1 MCVIVR
7 RILIV
12 FGIVAAGVVA
22 SGVTSVSASSA
33 LPPGVGDF
41 VPTIDLGAALA
52 DLSNVPSTSCKVG
65 SSNIS
70 ELAVGDAL
78 NLPASDLIK
87 ALAVA
92 NALKGKSD
100 SLVALSCS
108 ASMTIA
114 GQEKEI
120 TGTIVN
126 SSLGLTGSFVLKCTF
141 KQDLRVEADLS
152 MGLTLARG
160 AAVAV
165 RSADKTIPVTCSM
178 AATFTDGTSVAGSV
192 DGVAEVG
199 NLKSDSCVGD
209 GQVSCTPLSISAKV
223 TVTSTTGKLAGYTG
237 SGTYD
242 LKPSFTLPALNSN
255 LSQLQMALGK
265 SSVRA
270 FRTALTANS
279 REGSMRIAFTPGVAR
294 TDIVHPV
301 VAGNGSSTFGTGS
314 LMAAVGPRA
323 AKCTYAVTR
332 GKKTVTFSTMKSS
345 ATGVMPTQTV
355 TKKQY
360 DAVRKGLAA
369 KAGTTLT
376 FVAACGT
383 VRATQTVTLG

>member
-1 MCVIVR
+1 MIVR
-7 RILIV
+7 RVL
-12 FGIVAAGVVA
+12 FGFGLVAAGVVA
-22 SGVTSVSASSA
+22 SGVTTVSASSP

-70 ELAVGDAL
+70 ELGVGDAL
-78 NLPASDLIK
+78 TLPASDLIK

-92 NALKGKSD
+92 NGLKGKSD
-100 SLVALSCS
+100 SLVALSCV

-114 GQEKEI
+114 GQEKAI
-120 TGTIVN
+120 TGTITN

-152 MGLTLARG
+152 MGLALARG

-192 DGVAEVG
+192 DGVADVG
-199 NLKSDSCVGD
+199 NLKSDSCTGD
-209 GQVSCTPLSISAKV
+209 TQVSCMPLSISAKV

-242 LKPSFTLPALNSN
+242 LKPSFTLPALNAN
-255 LSQLQMALGK
+255 LSQLQSAIGK

-270 FRTALTANS
+270 FRTALSANS
-279 REGSMRIAFTPGVAR
+279 NEGAMRIAFAPGTTR
-294 TDIVHPV
+294 TDIVHPA
-301 VAGNGSSTFGTGS
+301 VAGNGSSTFGTGT
-314 LMAAVGPRA
+314 LMAAVGPRS
-323 AKCTYAVTR
+323 AKCTYAVAR
-332 GKKTVTFSTMKSS
+332 GKKTVTVSTIKSS
-345 ATGVMPTQTV
+345 TSGVMPTQTV
-355 TKKQY
+355 SKKQY
-360 DAVRKGLAA
+360 DAVRKGLNA
-369 KAGTTLT
+369 KTGTPLT

>member
-1 MCVIVR
+1 MHMIVR
-7 RILIV
+7 RVL
-12 FGIVAAGVVA
+12 FGFGLVAAGVVA
-22 SGVTSVSASSA
+22 SGVTTVSASAA
-33 LPPGVGDF
+33 LPSGAGDF
-41 VPTIDLGAALA
+41 VPTIDVGAALA

-70 ELAVGDAL
+70 ELGVGDAL
-78 NLPASDLIK
+78 TLPASDLIK

-92 NALKGKSD
+92 NGLKGKSD

-114 GQEKEI
+114 GQEKVI
-120 TGTIVN
+120 TGTIAN
-126 SSLGLTGSFVLKCTF
+126 ASLGLTGSFVLKCTF
-141 KQDLRVEADLS
+141 KQDLRIEADLS
-152 MGLTLARG
+152 MGLALARG

-165 RSADKTIPVTCSM
+165 GSADKTIPVTCSM

-192 DGVAEVG
+192 DGVADVG
-199 NLKSDSCVGD
+199 NLKSDSCTGD
-209 GQVSCTPLSISAKV
+209 TQVSCMPLAISAKV

-255 LSQLQMALGK
+255 LSQLQSAIGK

-270 FRTALTANS
+270 FRTALSVNS
-279 REGSMRIAFTPGVAR
+279 NEGAMRIAFAPGTTR
-294 TDIVHPV
+294 TDIVHPA

-314 LMAAVGPRA
+314 LMAAVGPRST
-323 AKCTYAVTR
+323 KCTYAVAR
-332 GKKTVTFSTMKSS
+332 GKKTVTVSTMKSS
-345 ATGVMPTQTV
+345 ASGVMPTQTV
-355 TKKQY
+355 SKKQY

-369 KAGTTLT
+369 KAGTILT
-376 FVAACGT
+376 FVAACGK
-383 VRATQTVTLG
+383 VRATQNVTLG